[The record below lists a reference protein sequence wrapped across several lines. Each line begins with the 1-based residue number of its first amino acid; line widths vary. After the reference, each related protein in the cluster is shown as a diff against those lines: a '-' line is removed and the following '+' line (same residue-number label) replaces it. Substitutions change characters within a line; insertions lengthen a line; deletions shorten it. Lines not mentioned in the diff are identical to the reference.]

1 MKKVPD
7 GVKVSI
13 MGREFSVACS
23 EDQQTALSQAAVHL
37 DKKMRE
43 IQKSGKVIGLEKCA
57 VMAALNISHELLAL
71 KAEKGDASKIGT
83 AVFDIL
89 EKIDVAMQEQ
99 QQLSL

>member
-1 MKKVPD
+1 
-7 GVKVSI
+7 

-23 EDQQTALSQAAVHL
+23 DDQRNALSQAAVHL

-57 VMAALNISHELLAL
+57 VMAALNITHELLAL
-71 KAEKGDASKIGT
+71 KAQGGETDKIGT
-83 AVFDIL
+83 VVFDIL